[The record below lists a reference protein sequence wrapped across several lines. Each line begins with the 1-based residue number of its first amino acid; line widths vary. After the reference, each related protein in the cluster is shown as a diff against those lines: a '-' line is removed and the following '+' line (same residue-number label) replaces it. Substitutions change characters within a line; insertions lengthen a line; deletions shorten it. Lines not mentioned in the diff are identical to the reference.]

1 MSSVNNV
8 VLVGNLGQDPKIHDG
23 AIKIANFSI
32 ATNEFVKKEKTTEWH
47 KIVAF
52 GKTAEILEAYAK
64 KGTKLGIIGR
74 LSQRSYEKDGQTIY
88 TTEVLANSVQ
98 LLSPKGQDSGSSSNS
113 NDIPF

>member
-74 LSQRSYEKDGQTIY
+74 LSQRSYEKDGQTVY

-98 LLSPKGQDSGSSSNS
+98 LLSPKSQDNGGSNSS